1 LEENKMKKNNNTD
14 RYCPYCHQKEVV
26 FKKIYKI
33 REKLIHSNN
42 MFFVCQ
48 NPKCVFF
55 IKIEINKLITGA
67 GIIPF
72 YYVKT
77 SLW

>member
-1 LEENKMKKNNNTD
+1 MEKNNTD
-14 RYCPYCHQKEVV
+14 RYCPFCHKKETV

-33 REKLIHSNN
+33 KETLIHSNN
-42 MFFVCQ
+42 KFFVCQ
-48 NPKCVFF
+48 NPKCLLF
-55 IKIEINKLITGA
+55 IKIETNKLITGA
-67 GIIPF
+67 GIVPF